1 MCVLIIFRKMVKFMG
16 ALKFMKEFLKEAE
29 ELAKELGEPLY
40 LTKEEIYKRDMEKFK
55 EQEKIKKTKC

>member
-1 MCVLIIFRKMVKFMG
+1 MG
-16 ALKFMKEFLKEAE
+16 DLKFMKEFLKEAE

-55 EQEKIKKTKC
+55 EQ